1 MTGHEHPHP
10 VPASHKVGI
19 AELIEVAH
27 RLAPGR
33 NRASIVF
40 VDSAAPTLQSP
51 TPRRQARDSGG
62 QCAQH
67 AGTSIFQPEIDV
79 RETTFE
85 RRVQTSALA
94 KRRGGI

>member
-1 MTGHEHPHP
+1 MTGDEHPHP

-51 TPRRQARDSGG
+51 TPRRQARDSIAPHRRCSR
-62 QCAQH
+62 QHH
-67 AGTSIFQPEIDV
+67 AGKPGILAA
-79 RETTFE
+79 
-85 RRVQTSALA
+85 SAPNTPA
-94 KRRGGI
+94 PAFFSRIST